1 MVFEQARALGFIYAL
16 VMFFILAYLWYT
28 KRWTRRIGWIIL
40 LITVALGFL
49 IFSPIIPWQFQ
60 SLVLRDAR
68 GVGGPLTVA
77 AAGLIVMLVLS
88 FVFGRFYCG
97 YLCPV
102 GAVQELASL
111 APVSKVKVGSKV
123 WPGAIRW
130 IFFILFI
137 IAGYFF
143 TYGLLRLFG
152 IRDFFLLLLSAG
164 FIIFLAIIAISLF
177 LYRPFCRFICPF
189 GALASVPAMGSR
201 FKIRRTDACIS
212 CGKCERAC
220 PTNEAKRDDRKGEC
234 YLCHRCLDVC
244 PVEGAL
250 EYRRAGGELGKEGA
264 K

>member
-28 KRWTRRIGWIIL
+28 KRWTRRIGWVIL

-130 IFFILFI
+130 IFFYPLHHCRVFFHLWPPPPLWDPGLFPPPAVCRI
-137 IAGYFF
+137 HHLPGNHRNLSLPLSP
-143 TYGLLRLFG
+143 LLQVHLPVR
-152 IRDFFLLLLSAG
+152 
-164 FIIFLAIIAISLF
+164 
-177 LYRPFCRFICPF
+177 
-189 GALASVPAMGSR
+189 GS
-201 FKIRRTDACIS
+201 CIS
-212 CGKCERAC
+212 SCH
-220 PTNEAKRDDRKGEC
+220 GEPVQDPAD
-234 YLCHRCLDVC
+234 RCLYLVRE
-244 PVEGAL
+244 V
-250 EYRRAGGELGKEGA
+250 RAGVPHKRGEEGRSERGVLSLPPLP
-264 K
+264 

>member
-28 KRWTRRIGWIIL
+28 KRWTRRIAWIVL

-68 GVGGPLTVA
+68 GVGGPLAIA
-77 AAGLIVMLVLS
+77 AAGLIVMLALS

-111 APVSKVKVGSKV
+111 APVSKIKVGSKV

-152 IRDFFLLLLSAG
+152 IRDFSGVEARLVVFALRLGGLDVQVNVGQVGLDLLKPRLRVLGRFLCLVPAPKG
-164 FIIFLAIIAISLF
+164 
-177 LYRPFCRFICPF
+177 F
-189 GALASVPAMGSR
+189 GARIEPG
-201 FKIRRTDACIS
+201 
-212 CGKCERAC
+212 ERALEFEDLRVQLLQS
-220 PTNEAKRDDRKGEC
+220 PEIRQGLVHKRLLVNGESGVIVTSG
-234 YLCHRCLDVC
+234 RTRVK
-244 PVEGAL
+244 P
-250 EYRRAGGELGKEGA
+250 
-264 K
+264 